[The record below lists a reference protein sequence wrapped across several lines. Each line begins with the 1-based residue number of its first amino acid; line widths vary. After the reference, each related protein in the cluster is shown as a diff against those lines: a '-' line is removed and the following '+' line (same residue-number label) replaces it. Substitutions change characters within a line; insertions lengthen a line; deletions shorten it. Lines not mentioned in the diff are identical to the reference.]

1 MSFEIVPEAIFWI
14 VAAAFF
20 AVCIWLEFRSRSR
33 RKVLRIFLITISVLS
48 LMALYLKPNYE
59 KKAPSQSFLISTKG
73 TPDELITQLGK
84 QGYNIHDNI
93 KSFKEAIQSFNI
105 DTIIVS
111 GRGLEKWD
119 LSQLEGGFG
128 FIPDT
133 SKIEGFNDF
142 STSSLRVEKSGSL
155 ELQYH
160 FNEETT
166 LSISGV
172 GFSNIG
178 DRIVYG
184 SGKIKVP
191 VIPIISGDLL
201 LNITALKGGD
211 TLAKEVV
218 PISVQVEASENIL
231 LMSGAPSF
239 EANFL
244 KRYLLDQGY
253 GVAERF
259 QISKDQFRE
268 SFSNMDALV
277 IKRLNADILKEFSLL
292 AIDDMAYSELT
303 GFEKRNLN
311 DAMQKG
317 ELTLMWLGSGDQP
330 FVKIEETNNQPINF
344 AGTKVNLQ
352 VSSWNPKQSNTVKF
366 RDETVAWVSEKG
378 IGRLV
383 VPNIGNSYKLV
394 LSGNNEIYEALW
406 TSILD
411 QIRPLDIRSSDLE
424 MTGLAYQHYPT
435 QLLLKV
441 SDPTAVVEIEGVR
454 VPLEQEWYLDNSY
467 QLKCWPSVV
476 GWNDVEVDDL
486 LVGRFYAFQDG
497 QWSLKKRSDLI
508 KLNQVESE
516 QRGGDASAIVLIKS
530 PISPWLFFFTF
541 LLAMGGL
548 WLEQRLY

>member
-1 MSFEIVPEAIFWI
+1 MSFEIVPEPTFWI

>member
-20 AVCIWLEFRSRSR
+20 AFCIWLEFRRRSS

>member
-1 MSFEIVPEAIFWI
+1 MSFEIVPEPTFWI

-548 WLEQRLY
+548 WLEQRLQ